1 MLFPLDRRD
10 FLLGTAA
17 ALAAPPRPEKRL
29 RGLVTGQP
37 EGAEAGMAV
46 LAAGGNAVDAAV
58 TAALVAGIVVV
69 GGCGIGGYG
78 GHLVIATPT
87 GKVEAID
94 FNSAAPAAARADMFP
109 LDDKGQVRGGINASG
124 WLAAG
129 VPGTMAGLQLALDR
143 HGSRRFAEVVCPA
156 IRHAREGFAVPRGLA
171 RTLLANRDRLMRDPG
186 SRKLFFPRDKPLP
199 EGALYRNPDLANLLE
214 KLAAHGS
221 VEPFYCGEIARKI
234 AAGFARN
241 KGLVTEKDLAS
252 YRARVVTPYSLDW
265 AGWTIHTAPL
275 TAGGLTMLQTIRTLE
290 ALGWRDWGSKEFR
303 VTHARLEALRL
314 AWHDRLRLLGDPEQ
328 VRVPVERLLSEKYAR
343 ASAARVRQA
352 MASGKPLPAAG
363 DGREVGGTIHLS
375 AVDARGMMVA
385 LTLTHGEGLGAR
397 VVVDG
402 LGLVLGHGMSRFEPR
417 PGHPNSPA
425 PNKRPLHNMCPTVVL
440 HDGKPALVLGGRGG
454 RRIPNTVLGVLLG
467 RLGQD
472 QTLARAVA
480 APRMH
485 TDGSRE
491 VTLEKTWPAEEVKR
505 LREIGFVVKSGPGAV
520 VHAIERDGRTGTLSA
535 AAR

>member
-1 MLFPLDRRD
+1 MRFPLDRRD

-17 ALAAPPRPEKRL
+17 ALAAPPRKRT

-37 EGAEAGMAV
+37 EAALAGMAV

-58 TAALVAGIVVV
+58 SAALVAGVVVV

-78 GHLVIATPT
+78 GHLVIATPA

-94 FNSAAPAAARADMFP
+94 FNSAAPAAARADLFP
-109 LDDKGQVRGGINASG
+109 LDDKGQVRGGINAHG

-143 HGSRRFAEVVCPA
+143 HGSRKFAEVVRPA
-156 IRHAREGFAVPRGLA
+156 IRYAREGFAVPRGLA
-171 RTLLANRDRLMRDPG
+171 RTLQANRDRLMRDPG

-199 EGALYRNPDLANLLE
+199 EGSLYRNPDLADLLE

-221 VEPFYCGEIARKI
+221 VEPFYRGDIARKI

-241 KGLVTEKDLAS
+241 KGLVTEKDLAA
-252 YRARVVTPYSLDW
+252 YRARVVTPLVLDW
-265 AGWTIHTAPL
+265 DGWTIHTAPL
-275 TAGGLTMLQTIRTLE
+275 TAGGLTILQTIRTLE
-290 ALGWRDWGSKEFR
+290 ALGWRDWNSKEFR
-303 VTHARLEALRL
+303 VSHACVEALRL

-343 ASAARVRQA
+343 ASAGRVRQA
-352 MASGKPLPAAG
+352 MASGKPLPVAN
-363 DGREVGGTIHLS
+363 DGRDAKGTIHLS

-397 VVVDG
+397 VTVDG
-402 LGLVLGHGMSRFEPR
+402 LGLILGHGMSRFDPR
-417 PGHPNSPA
+417 PGHPNSPG
-425 PNKRPLHNMCPTVVL
+425 PNKRPLHNMCPTVAL
-440 HDGKPALVLGGRGG
+440 RDGKPVLVLGGRGG

-467 RLGQD
+467 RIGQKQTLGQA
-472 QTLARAVA
+472 LA

-491 VTLEKTWPAEEVKR
+491 VLLEAGWPAEEVKR
-505 LREIGFVVKSGPGAV
+505 LGEIGFVVKRGPGAV
-520 VHAIERDGRTGTLSA
+520 VHAIERDGTTGALTA
-535 AAR
+535 AGR